1 MSYEQHNDTFEYE
14 MEKLRKSI
22 VARSG
27 DPEITCIPMSHIHD
41 MYKQANI
48 IMQELDRLDARGTN
62 IPDLTIAALRLRAM
76 IFSIPENLNIDNK
89 AKEAQNETPRM

>member
-1 MSYEQHNDTFEYE
+1 MNYEQHNETFEYE
-14 MEKLRKSI
+14 MEKLKQSL
-22 VARSG
+22 A

-48 IMQELDRLDARGTN
+48 IMQELDQLDARGTN
-62 IPDLTIAALRLRAM
+62 IPDLTMAALRLRAM

-89 AKEAQNETPRM
+89 AKEAQHDSYDA